1 MSIIIDQTKR
11 ILVQGITGREG
22 RARTKLMREF
32 GTNVVAGCTPG
43 KGGQD
48 VQGAPVFDSV
58 AEAVAEVGAVDISVI
73 FVPARLVKDATIE
86 AIEAG
91 ISLLVLVPDRV
102 PLWDTMQIAAVAKDH
117 GATFVGPNT
126 LGVLSPGKAVVGMIG
141 GRADAAR
148 QWFNEPKPGRT
159 VGVVSRSGGMTS
171 SCGYYLS
178 RAGAGIST
186 LVHVGGDSVIGLPI
200 PDIAA
205 MFQDDPQT
213 NAIVLF
219 GEIGGSQEERL
230 AQAITDGTITKPV
243 IAYIGGAAA
252 KEGTRFSHAGAI
264 IEHGR
269 GTHAAKVSALR
280 EAGATVVESFSD
292 LPQTT
297 LDVLTKLQVAAS

>member
-43 KGGQD
+43 KGGQN
-48 VQGAPVFDSV
+48 VEGVPVFDTV
-58 AEAVAEVGAVDISVI
+58 AEAIAEVGDVDISVI

-91 ISLLVLVPDRV
+91 ITLLVLVPDRV
-102 PLWDTMQIAAVAKDH
+102 PLWDTMQIATVAKDH
-117 GATFVGPNT
+117 GACFVGPNT

-159 VGVVSRSGGMTS
+159 VGVISRSGGMTS

-200 PDIAA
+200 PDVAA

-230 AQAITDGTITKPV
+230 AQAIIDGTITKPV

-280 EAGATVVESFSD
+280 EAGATVVDSFSD

-297 LDVLTKLQVAAS
+297 LDVLAKLQVAAS